1 MANELVQKLASFIG
15 QCRRIVTIATKPS
28 RKEYFDLGKVVAA
41 GVAVL
46 GLIGFVLYLL
56 FNLLIFRTAA

>member
-1 MANELVQKLASFIG
+1 MANELVQKLVSFIG

-28 RKEYFDLGKVVAA
+28 RKDFIDLAKVVAA

-46 GLIGFVLYLL
+46 GLIGFILYLV
-56 FNLLIFRTAA
+56 FNLLLFRAV